1 MNKELATVLRT
12 KLAGLPFVDVLAG
25 MVQTVTQ
32 SDPNQDENAPA
43 VITKRFPVS
52 YDVEGAGNCVGTEVI
67 LIPDSYKK
75 SIIYFEDFGIT
86 ITGRVHGM
94 VSYSSNLRL
103 ICWLN
108 RANLV
113 GNHYQEISGRCMAS
127 IVDRLLTRNP
137 ENIGMFT
144 RLTVNVARIPPQ
156 DAALFGKYTYDEAT
170 RQYLRP
176 PFEFFGIDF
185 TSTYQAPAKCL
196 AGINW
201 NIEQCT

>member
-12 KLAGLPFVDVLAG
+12 KLAGLPFVEILAG

-52 YDVEGAGNCVGTEVI
+52 YDVVGAGNCVGTEVI
-67 LIPDSYKK
+67 LMPDSSKK
-75 SIIYFEDFGIT
+75 SLIYFEDYGIQV
-86 ITGRVHGM
+86 TGRIHGM
-94 VSYSSNLRL
+94 VAYSSNLRL

-113 GNHYQEISGRCMAS
+113 GDHYQEISGRCMAS
-127 IVDRLLTRNP
+127 IVDRLLTQNP
-137 ENIGMFT
+137 ENVSMFT
-144 RLTVNVARIPPQ
+144 RLSVNVARIPPQ
-156 DAALFGKYTYDEAT
+156 DAALFGKYTYDETT

-176 PFEFFGIDF
+176 PFEFFGIDL
-185 TSTYQAPAKCL
+185 TATYQAPAKCL
-196 AGINW
+196 GGINW
-201 NIEQCT
+201 NIQQCT

>member
-25 MVQTVTQ
+25 MAQTVTQ
-32 SDPNQDENAPA
+32 SDPNQDDNAPA

-52 YDVEGAGNCVGTEVI
+52 YDVVGAGNCVGTEVV
-67 LIPDSYKK
+67 LIPDSFKK

-86 ITGRVHGM
+86 VTGRVHGM
-94 VSYSSNLRL
+94 VAYSSNLRL
-103 ICWLN
+103 ICWIN

-113 GNHYQEISGRCMAS
+113 GDHYQEISGRCMAS
-127 IVDRLLTRNP
+127 IVDALLTRNP
-137 ENIGMFT
+137 ENVGMFT
-144 RLTVNVARIPPQ
+144 RLIVNIARIPPQ

-176 PFEFFGIDF
+176 PFEFFGIDLIA
-185 TSTYQAPAKCL
+185 TYQAPAKCL
-196 AGINW
+196 AAINW
-201 NIEQCT
+201 TIQQCT